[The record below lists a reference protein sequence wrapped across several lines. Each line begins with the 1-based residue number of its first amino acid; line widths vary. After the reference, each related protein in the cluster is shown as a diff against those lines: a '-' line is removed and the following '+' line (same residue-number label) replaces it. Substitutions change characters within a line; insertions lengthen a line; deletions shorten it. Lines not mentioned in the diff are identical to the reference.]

1 MYIALSNNRNNR
13 ESEVIDMSI
22 SISSVSNDMYNASL
36 TKKVADDPAG
46 AAIAQKHLSQVNGYN
61 QGVRNGEDGQG
72 VIRTADGALASI
84 TESLQRMRELS
95 LKASNSIY
103 TSDDKQGIQKEID
116 QLKEHIT
123 SVAKN
128 TQFNTK
134 KLLDG
139 SMADMH
145 LALNPEGGG
154 LSIRTTDATLEA
166 LGIKDYSVTGKF
178 DISKLDDAISKVND
192 ARASLGAQSSA
203 IEFSTSVGR
212 ISSENMTSS
221 QSSLEDLDVEQYV
234 SEKKK
239 NDIMQ
244 QYQYFVIDQKM
255 TQQEDMVTKLLGV

>member
-1 MYIALSNNRNNR
+1 
-13 ESEVIDMSI
+13 MSI
-22 SISSVSNDMYNASL
+22 SVSSVSSDMYNASL
-36 TKKVADDPAG
+36 TKRVADDPAG
-46 AAIAQKHLSQVNGYN
+46 SAIAQKHLSQFNGYS
-61 QGVRNGEDGQG
+61 QGVKNGMDGQN

-84 TESLQRMRELS
+84 TDSLQRMRELS
-95 LKASNSIY
+95 LQASNSIY
-103 TSDDKQGIQKEID
+103 TSADKQGIQKEID

-123 SVAKN
+123 DVAKG

-166 LGIKDYSVTGKF
+166 LGIKDYSVTGKI
-178 DISKLDDAISKVND
+178 DVSKIDDAINRVND
-192 ARASLGAQSSA
+192 ARASLGSQSSSV
-203 IEFSTSVGR
+203 EFSKNIGN
-212 ISSENMTSS
+212 ISAENMASS

-239 NDIMQ
+239 GEVMQ
-244 QYQYFVIDQKM
+244 QYQYFAIEERM
-255 TQQEDMVTKLLGV
+255 AQQENMITKLLGA